1 MKHILNFTLNGEP
14 IQVEIEPHLTLL
26 QLLREKLELTGTKEG
41 CGMGECGACTVLLD
55 GKTVNSCIFPAV
67 EAEGKSITTIEGI
80 ADGKGGLHPI
90 QKAFV
95 EQGAIQCGFCTP
107 GNRRRRR
114 FGTELPATSAA
125 VPAISRSSRPS
136 RQPAANYDNNHIPGT
151 NNQIITRVP
160 MTQILKTD
168 RCAPSSLRIFG
179 HWELFGVW
187 DLVIGISTAEGG
199 WHGRV
204 HQCWKTNPQT
214 GCRGKSDGE
223 GNLH

>member
-95 EQGAIQCGFCTP
+95 EHGAIQCGFCTP
-107 GNRRRRR
+107 GMVLSVKALLDEVPKP
-114 FGTELPATSAA
+114 TEEE
-125 VPAISRSSRPS
+125 IR
-136 RQPAANYDNNHIPGT
+136 N
-151 NNQIITRVP
+151 
-160 MTQILKTD
+160 
-168 RCAPSSLRIFG
+168 
-179 HWELFGVW
+179 
-187 DLVIGISTAEGG
+187 GIA
-199 WHGRV
+199 
-204 HQCWKTNPQT
+204 
-214 GCRGKSDGE
+214 
-223 GNLH
+223 GNLCRCTGYLQIVQAVKAASGQ